1 MCESGGGGGGGAE
14 EGGRLVP
21 LWFMRYLV
29 VDPNHESN
37 YLPQNRP
44 TKALIRTIRANTK
57 SLNVYFTYVLSGL
70 CFDKHFYGQNER
82 AHVLLSFSHHTVYL
96 PSVL

>member
-1 MCESGGGGGGGAE
+1 MCELRGRGGGSRGGWTVGSAVVHE
-14 EGGRLVP
+14 VP
-21 LWFMRYLV
+21 I

-44 TKALIRTIRANTK
+44 TKALIGTIRANTK

-70 CFDKHFYGQNER
+70 CFDKHFYGQNDR
-82 AHVLLSFSHHTVYL
+82 AHVLLSFSQHTVYF